1 MLRLLLR
8 RSKRLRPAC
17 RFADPLL
24 SLSLRQLDD
33 LPPWHEPRY
42 AKDLQ

>member
-8 RSKRLRPAC
+8 RSERPRRTL